1 MTTDNKIQQ
10 LQAYEDEMT
19 KNYKGI
25 TEIEQQLEL
34 RELIRKPDHRWVF
47 QIRFQLQVWFEDF
60 PTRAFRKIRN
70 LQ

>member
-1 MTTDNKIQQ
+1 MI
-10 LQAYEDEMT
+10 
-19 KNYKGI
+19 KNCKGI

-47 QIRFQLQVWFEDF
+47 QIRFQLQVLFEDF

>member
-1 MTTDNKIQQ
+1 
-10 LQAYEDEMT
+10 MT
-19 KNYKGI
+19 KNCKATI

-34 RELIRKPDHRWVF
+34 HELIRKPDHRWVF

>member
-1 MTTDNKIQQ
+1 MI
-10 LQAYEDEMT
+10 
-19 KNYKGI
+19 KNCKGI

-60 PTRAFRKIRN
+60 PTRAFRKIQN

>member
-1 MTTDNKIQQ
+1 MNK
-10 LQAYEDEMT
+10 
-19 KNYKGI
+19 NCKGI

-47 QIRFQLQVWFEDF
+47 QIRFQVFQLFWFEDF

>member
-1 MTTDNKIQQ
+1 MTTGRQQ
-10 LQAYEDEMT
+10 TYKDEMT
-19 KNYKGI
+19 KNCKGI

>member
-1 MTTDNKIQQ
+1 MPTSYMDGPLLELVSTWT
-10 LQAYEDEMT
+10 LT
-19 KNYKGI
+19 LSL